1 MSESAKEIS
10 KKSKSSFY
18 YAFNLLPEDKRDAMN
33 TVYAFCRKTDD
44 IVDENSDSTDLKYEK
59 LRKWRIEFEKSFSGH
74 SEFALLNKL
83 GTTISNFNI
92 PLDPFFELIKGMEMD
107 LQKDRYKSF
116 DDLQLYCYRV
126 ASTVGLMCIEIFGY
140 KHPSTKQFAVD
151 LGIALQMTN
160 ILRDIGKDAKNGRI
174 YLPQEDLIKFNYSE
188 QEIMSLVYNDNFRD
202 LMIYESSRAKQ
213 YFNSATANLDLD
225 DKKTMFAARAMQHI
239 YYKMLENIIAADYDV
254 FNNEIKVS
262 KFEKVGIALGVWAK
276 YNLVI
281 NERCL
286 IIGGDFQ
293 V

>member
-18 YAFNLLPEDKRDAMN
+18 YAFNLLPEEKRDAMN

-44 IVDENSDSTDLKYEK
+44 IVDENSDSTDVKYEK

-174 YLPQEDLIKFNYSE
+174 YLPQEDLIKFNYTE
-188 QEIMSLVYNDNFRD
+188 KEILSLIYNNNFRD

-254 FNNEIKVS
+254 FNNDIKVS
-262 KFEKVGIALGVWAK
+262 KFEKAGIALGVWAK
-276 YNLVI
+276 YNLVY
-281 NERCL
+281 
-286 IIGGDFQ
+286 
-293 V
+293 

>member
-74 SEFALLNKL
+74 SEFMLLNKL
-83 GTTISNFNI
+83 GTTISKFNI

-116 DDLQLYCYRV
+116 EDLQLYCYRV

-140 KHPSTKQFAVD
+140 KHPSTKKFAVD

-188 QEIMSLVYNDNFRD
+188 QEILSLVYNDNFKD
-202 LMIYESSRAKQ
+202 LMIYESGRAKQ

-254 FNNEIKVS
+254 YNNEIKVS
-262 KFEKVGIALGVWAK
+262 KIEKIGIALGVWAK
-276 YNLVI
+276 YNLVY
-281 NERCL
+281 
-286 IIGGDFQ
+286 
-293 V
+293 

>member
-18 YAFNLLPEDKRDAMN
+18 YAFNLLPEEKRDAMN

-44 IVDENSDSTDLKYEK
+44 IVDENSDSMDLKYEK

-174 YLPQEDLIKFNYSE
+174 YLPQEDLIRFNYSE
-188 QEIMSLVYNDNFRD
+188 QEIMSLIYNDNFRD
-202 LMIYESSRAKQ
+202 LMVYESSRAKQ

-239 YYKMLENIIAADYDV
+239 YYKMLEKIIAADYDV
-254 FNNEIKVS
+254 FNNDIKVS

-276 YNLVI
+276 YNLVY
-281 NERCL
+281 
-286 IIGGDFQ
+286 
-293 V
+293 

>member
-1 MSESAKEIS
+1 MSESAQEIS

-59 LRKWRIEFEKSFSGH
+59 LRKWRIEFEKSFSGN

-83 GTTISNFNI
+83 GKTISNFNI

-174 YLPQEDLIKFNYSE
+174 YLPQEDLLKFNYSE
-188 QEIMSLVYNDNFRD
+188 KEILSLIYNNNFRD
-202 LMIYESSRAKQ
+202 LMVYESSRAKQ

-254 FNNEIKVS
+254 FNNDIKVS

-276 YNLVI
+276 YNLVY
-281 NERCL
+281 
-286 IIGGDFQ
+286 
-293 V
+293 

>member
-18 YAFNLLPEDKRDAMN
+18 YAFNLLPEEKRDAMN

-59 LRKWRIEFEKSFSGH
+59 LRKWRIEFEKSFTGH

-83 GTTISNFNI
+83 GTTISHFNI

-116 DDLQLYCYRV
+116 EDLQLYCYRV

-174 YLPQEDLIKFNYSE
+174 YLPQEDLAKFNYTE
-188 QEIMSLVYNDNFRD
+188 KEILSLIYNNNFKD

-254 FNNEIKVS
+254 FNNDIKVS
-262 KFEKVGIALGVWAK
+262 KIEKVGIALGVWVK
-276 YNLVI
+276 YNLVY
-281 NERCL
+281 
-286 IIGGDFQ
+286 
-293 V
+293 

>member
-59 LRKWRIEFEKSFSGH
+59 LRKWRIEFEKSFTGH

-83 GTTISNFNI
+83 GTTISKFNI

-188 QEIMSLVYNDNFRD
+188 AEIMSLINNDNFRD
-202 LMIYESSRAKQ
+202 LMVYESSRAKQ

-254 FNNEIKVS
+254 FNNDIKVS
-262 KFEKVGIALGVWAK
+262 KIEKVGIALGVWVK
-276 YNLVI
+276 YNLVY
-281 NERCL
+281 
-286 IIGGDFQ
+286 
-293 V
+293 

>member
-44 IVDENSDSTDLKYEK
+44 IVDENRDSTDLKYEK

-83 GTTISNFNI
+83 DTTISKFNI

-116 DDLQLYCYRV
+116 EDLQLYCYRV

-140 KHPSTKQFAVD
+140 KHPSTKKFAVD

-174 YLPQEDLIKFNYSE
+174 YLPQEDLKRFNYSE
-188 QEIMSLVYNDNFRD
+188 QEIMSLIYNDNFKD
-202 LMIYESSRAKQ
+202 LMIYETARAKN
-213 YFNSATANLDLD
+213 YFNSATSNLDLD

-239 YYKMLENIIAADYDV
+239 YYKMLEKIIAAEYDV
-254 FNNEIKVS
+254 YNNDIKVS
-262 KFEKVGIALGVWAK
+262 KFEKVGIAVGVWAK
-276 YNLVI
+276 YNLVY
-281 NERCL
+281 
-286 IIGGDFQ
+286 
-293 V
+293 